1 MGLRKESHRKG
12 FHVFL
17 RLGEPGVGGWR
28 GVLFGWGERGGGG
41 GGGGD
46 EEEARNN

>member
-17 RLGEPGVGGWR
+17 RLGEPGVGGVEGGAVR
-28 GVLFGWGERGGGG
+28 LGREGVGVGRE
-41 GGGGD
+41 